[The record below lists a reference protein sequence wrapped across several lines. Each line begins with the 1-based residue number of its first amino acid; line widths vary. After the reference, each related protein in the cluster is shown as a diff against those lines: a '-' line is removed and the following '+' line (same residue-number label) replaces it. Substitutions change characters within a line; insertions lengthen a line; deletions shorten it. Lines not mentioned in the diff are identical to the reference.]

1 MKVRLRVRTKGK
13 CKIDGN
19 TIIHNNKFVNEEKI
33 IHSLFKKKNQPILNE
48 ISQDVLTSLKI
59 STRNSS

>member
-33 IHSLFKKKNQPILNE
+33 IHSLFKKKNP
-48 ISQDVLTSLKI
+48 T
-59 STRNSS
+59 NS